1 MYFGLNDGMS
11 AAGLHG
17 PSMLTL
23 QLYRYILMFGG

>member
-1 MYFGLNDGMS
+1 MSFGLNDGMS